1 MSNYRV
7 PVAGTIL
14 TAQFLMS
21 QQDLFVYKPSD
32 QSVNNTVA
40 LVNDTALTFASLP
53 AGATYELTSL
63 LIGTSATSG
72 TPNIKLGW
80 SSSGSTLAWS
90 PNAQSTLMTT
100 DSDGGTRS
108 IFSNI
113 GTTRSWGVLNGL
125 TTGAR
130 PFGVLVTTTATSLT
144 LQWAQNTATAENT
157 TIKTGSW
164 LLLRRIA

>member
-1 MSNYRV
+1 MSNYLV

-14 TAQFLMS
+14 TAQFFMA
-21 QQDLFVYKPSD
+21 QQDLFVRKTAD
-32 QSVNNTVA
+32 QSVNNSVALINDTELAFATVA
-40 LVNDTALTFASLP
+40 AS
-53 AGATYELTSL
+53 ATYEVTAL

-80 SSSGSTLAWS
+80 ASSGSTFTWS

-113 GTTRSWGVLNGL
+113 GTTRSWGVTNGL

-130 PFGVLVTTTATSLT
+130 PFGILTTNAATTFT

-157 TIKTGSW
+157 TIKAGSW
-164 LLLRRIA
+164 VLLRRIG